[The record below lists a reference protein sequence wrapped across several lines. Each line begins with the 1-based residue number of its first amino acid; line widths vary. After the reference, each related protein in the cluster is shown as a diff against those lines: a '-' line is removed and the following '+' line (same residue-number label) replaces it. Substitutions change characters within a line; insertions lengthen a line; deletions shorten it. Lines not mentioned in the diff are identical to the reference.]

1 MQSNSNMSELTKER
15 SALLAFLWKNR
26 KVLVIITG
34 VAFVVSVVVSLLLT
48 PLYLSTAVVF
58 PTASSNVSFSEQRN
72 VKAGSMDFGEE
83 EQAEQLVQILSSSR
97 IKDKII
103 AKYDLLN
110 HYEIDPND
118 ENKNFKLNEEYN
130 DHFSFTR
137 TKFGSIQI
145 DVLDRDPELAAKMAN
160 DIVDLIDTVKNEMI
174 RERTRPA
181 FEINIR
187 KMKQLEKDKDSVINR
202 LDSLTKLGVVS
213 TDVRSNLFQALVDS
227 KSPEEKREIKAQIE
241 ANMKFGSLFDALEH
255 KRNEMI
261 INIETF
267 KVAYEQAESD
277 ANAQFNH
284 KFVVEKAV
292 VADKKEKPKR
302 MIIVL
307 VATFGGFVLG
317 VFFLLIRDK
326 IQELKALN

>member
-83 EQAEQLVQILSSSR
+83 DQAEQLVQILSSSR
-97 IKDKII
+97 IKDKIV

-145 DVLDRDPELAAKMAN
+145 DVLDKDPELAAKMAN

-202 LDSLTKLGVVS
+202 LDSLAKLGVVS
-213 TDVRSNLFQALVDS
+213 TSVRSNLFQALVDS
-227 KSPEEKREIKAQIE
+227 KSPEEKRDIKAQIE

-284 KFVVEKAV
+284 KFVVERAV

-307 VATFGGFVLG
+307 VATLGGFVLG

-326 IQELKALN
+326 IKELKALN

>member
-1 MQSNSNMSELTKER
+1 VQSNSNMSELTKER

-34 VAFVVSVVVSLLLT
+34 VAFVVSVLVSLLLT

-83 EQAEQLVQILSSSR
+83 DQAEQLVQILSSSR
-97 IKDKII
+97 IKDKIV

-118 ENKNFKLNEEYN
+118 QNKNFKLNEEYN

-145 DVLDRDPELAAKMAN
+145 DVLDKDPELAAKMAN

-202 LDSLTKLGVVS
+202 LDSLAKLGVVS

-227 KSPEEKREIKAQIE
+227 KSPEEKRDIKAQID

-307 VATFGGFVLG
+307 VATLGGFVLG

>member
-1 MQSNSNMSELTKER
+1 
-15 SALLAFLWKNR
+15 
-26 KVLVIITG
+26 
-34 VAFVVSVVVSLLLT
+34 
-48 PLYLSTAVVF
+48 
-58 PTASSNVSFSEQRN
+58 
-72 VKAGSMDFGEE
+72 
-83 EQAEQLVQILSSSR
+83 
-97 IKDKII
+97 
-103 AKYDLLN
+103 
-110 HYEIDPND
+110 
-118 ENKNFKLNEEYN
+118 LNEEYN

-145 DVLDRDPELAAKMAN
+145 DVLDKDPELAAKMAN

-174 RERTRPA
+174 RERTKPA

-187 KMKQLEKDKDSVINR
+187 KMKQLEKDKDAVIVR
-202 LDSLTKLGVVS
+202 IDSLSRLGVVS

-227 KSPEEKREIKAQIE
+227 KNPEEKQQLKAQIE

-284 KFVVEKAV
+284 KFIVERAV

-307 VATFGGFVLG
+307 VSTLGGFVLG
-317 VFFLLIRDK
+317 IFFLLIRDK
-326 IQELKALN
+326 IQELKASN

>member
-1 MQSNSNMSELTKER
+1 MSELSKER

-130 DHFSFTR
+130 DHFYFTR

-227 KSPEEKREIKAQIE
+227 KVQKK
-241 ANMKFGSLFDALEH
+241 
-255 KRNEMI
+255 KRN
-261 INIETF
+261 
-267 KVAYEQAESD
+267 KG
-277 ANAQFNH
+277 AN
-284 KFVVEKAV
+284 
-292 VADKKEKPKR
+292 
-302 MIIVL
+302 
-307 VATFGGFVLG
+307 
-317 VFFLLIRDK
+317 
-326 IQELKALN
+326 

>member
-1 MQSNSNMSELTKER
+1 MSELTKER

-34 VAFVVSVVVSLLLT
+34 VAFVVSVLVSLLLT

-83 EQAEQLVQILSSSR
+83 DQAEQLVQILSSSR
-97 IKDKII
+97 IKDKIV

-118 ENKNFKLNEEYN
+118 QNKNFKLNEEYN

-145 DVLDRDPELAAKMAN
+145 DVLDKDPELAAKMAN

-202 LDSLTKLGVVS
+202 LDSLAKLGVVS

-227 KSPEEKREIKAQIE
+227 KSPEEKRDIKAQID

-307 VATFGGFVLG
+307 VATLGGFVLG

>member
-1 MQSNSNMSELTKER
+1 MSELTKER

>member
-58 PTASSNVSFSEQRN
+58 TTASSNVSFSEQRN

-83 EQAEQLVQILSSSR
+83 DQAEQLVQILSSSR
-97 IKDKII
+97 IKDKIV
-103 AKYDLLN
+103 AKYDLLK

-145 DVLDRDPELAAKMAN
+145 DVLDKDPELAAKMAN

-202 LDSLTKLGVVS
+202 LDSLAKLGVVS

-227 KSPEEKREIKAQIE
+227 KSPEEKRDIKAQIE

-307 VATFGGFVLG
+307 VATLGGFVLG

>member
-83 EQAEQLVQILSSSR
+83 DQAEQLVQILSSSR
-97 IKDKII
+97 IKDKIV
-103 AKYDLLN
+103 AKYDLLK

-145 DVLDRDPELAAKMAN
+145 DVLDKDPELAAKMAN

-202 LDSLTKLGVVS
+202 LDSLAKLGVVS

-227 KSPEEKREIKAQIE
+227 KSPEEKRDIKAQIE

-307 VATFGGFVLG
+307 VATLGGFVLG

>member
-1 MQSNSNMSELTKER
+1 MSELTKER

-326 IQELKALN
+326 IQELTALN

>member
-83 EQAEQLVQILSSSR
+83 DQAEQLVQILSSSR
-97 IKDKII
+97 IKDKIV
-103 AKYDLLN
+103 AKYDLLK

-145 DVLDRDPELAAKMAN
+145 DVLDKDPELAAKMAN

-187 KMKQLEKDKDSVINR
+187 KMKQLEKDKDYVINR
-202 LDSLTKLGVVS
+202 LDSLAKLGVVS

-227 KSPEEKREIKAQIE
+227 KSPEEKRDIKAQIE

-307 VATFGGFVLG
+307 VATLGGFVLG

-326 IQELKALN
+326 IKELKALN

>member
-1 MQSNSNMSELTKER
+1 MSELTKER

-83 EQAEQLVQILSSSR
+83 DQAEQLVQILSSSR
-97 IKDKII
+97 IKDKIV
-103 AKYDLLN
+103 AKYDLLK

-145 DVLDRDPELAAKMAN
+145 DVLDKDPELAAKMAN

-187 KMKQLEKDKDSVINR
+187 KMKQLEKDKDYVINR
-202 LDSLTKLGVVS
+202 LDSLAKLGVVS

-227 KSPEEKREIKAQIE
+227 KSPEEKRDIKAQIE

-307 VATFGGFVLG
+307 VATLGGFVLG

>member
-83 EQAEQLVQILSSSR
+83 DQAEQLVQILSSSR
-97 IKDKII
+97 IKDKIV

-145 DVLDRDPELAAKMAN
+145 DVLDKDPELAAKMAN

-202 LDSLTKLGVVS
+202 LDSLAKLGVVS

-227 KSPEEKREIKAQIE
+227 KSPEEKRDIKAQIE

-307 VATFGGFVLG
+307 VATLGGFVLG